1 MIFRMKPSPLPFL
14 VLLLFLSP
22 GTLEGFRNGVMMN
35 SFHMLHKK
43 PTLRAIDFAK
53 ADLDLEL
60 GIVDGRN
67 GEESWSSGADLRG
80 DSSARLFGKG
90 DGD

>member
-35 SFHMLHKK
+35 SFYMLHKQNIQNK
-43 PTLRAIDFAK
+43 GGVGGNGRKMVELEAV
-53 ADLDLEL
+53 LDYDYA
-60 GIVDGRN
+60 GPNTKHDPRGRKGGN
-67 GEESWSSGADLRG
+67 G
-80 DSSARLFGKG
+80 KNP
-90 DGD
+90 